1 MPSFPRFAPAAFSH
15 PIRALTRLAAVALAL
30 ALAACATTPHEVPPG
45 QFVERSVVV
54 DGTSHRY
61 QVFVPS
67 RQAGGKHPATV
78 LFLHGSGERG
88 TDNQRQVDVGLGP
101 FVREHA
107 ATFPA
112 IVVFPQSPEGTSWNG
127 TQARVALAALDA
139 SLEEFRGDDDRV
151 VLTGMSRGGY
161 GVFELAILESR
172 RFAALV
178 PVCGGITQPPGLK
191 EHLQVESV
199 ALAPDPFLA
208 AAQKLQKLPVWAFH
222 GGKDDVVTPDQSRHI
237 VEALRGLGG
246 NVRYTEFAELG
257 HNAWDAAYAT
267 PDLWTWAFGQVR
279 KGGLF

>member
-1 MPSFPRFAPAAFSH
+1 MPSFPRSAAFSLL
-15 PIRALTRLAAVALAL
+15 PRLAVVAVAL
-30 ALAACATTPHEVPPG
+30 ALAACATTPRELPPG
-45 QFVERSVVV
+45 RFVERSVVV
-54 DGTSHRY
+54 DGGSHRY

-101 FVREHA
+101 FVRERA
-107 ATFPA
+107 KTFPA
-112 IVVFPQSPEGTSWNG
+112 IVVFPQSPDGTSWTG

-139 SLEEFRGDDDRV
+139 AIDEFDGDEDRI

-161 GVFELAILESR
+161 GVLELAIMEPR

-178 PVCGGITQPPGLK
+178 PVCGGITQPPALK
-191 EHLQVESV
+191 ERLQVEGV

-222 GGKDDVVTPDQSRHI
+222 GGKDDVVTPDQSRHF
-237 VEALRGLGG
+237 VEALRNVGG

-257 HNAWDAAYAT
+257 HNSWDAAYAT
-267 PDLWTWAFGQVR
+267 PELWTWAFAQQR